1 MNGSLSRSAA
11 QSSRLTRFGNSC
23 HDPCHMTLSPRRYS
37 NAWRE
42 QQAAQTRESILDAL
56 VQVLAGGLADLS
68 VPAVARAAGL
78 SVRTIY
84 RHFPTKRDLLIALGE
99 HMDRR
104 SGYGFD
110 PLPRR
115 PEDLDQTV
123 RDAYRQADALS
134 VEHQAAYATALGREV
149 RHERDM
155 PIKLQVFAD
164 ALAPVLGSLSPDE
177 QRHLVHLVTVLIS
190 RYTLHRFK
198 ADLGVSADEAAETV
212 VWALQT
218 LIQAL
223 AERALVDGQEHK
235 PVPAAGNAMKGTRR
249 T

>member
-1 MNGSLSRSAA
+1 MIRV
-11 QSSRLTRFGNSC
+11 
-23 HDPCHMTLSPRRYS
+23 MTGTTRRYT

-42 QQAAQTRESILDAL
+42 QQAAQTRDSILDAV

-68 VPAVARAAGL
+68 VPAIAREAGL

-84 RHFPTKRDLLIALGE
+84 RHFPTKRDLLIALGG
-99 HMDRR
+99 HMDQRM
-104 SGYGFD
+104 GYQFE
-110 PLPRR
+110 PLPRS
-115 PEDLDQTV
+115 PQDLAQTV
-123 RDAYRQADALS
+123 RDAYRQADTLS
-134 VEHQAAYATALGREV
+134 AQIQAAYATGLGQEIR
-149 RHERDM
+149 RERDM
-155 PIKLQVFAD
+155 PIKLRVFTD
-164 ALAPVLGSLSPDE
+164 ALAPVLGSLQPDD

-198 ADLGVSADEAAETV
+198 ADLGLSADEAAETV

-223 AERALVDGQEHK
+223 AGRAPVDGQEHK
-235 PVPAAGNAMKGTRR
+235 PVPAAGDATKGKRR

>member
-1 MNGSLSRSAA
+1 M
-11 QSSRLTRFGNSC
+11 TR
-23 HDPCHMTLSPRRYS
+23 SPRRYS

-42 QQAAQTRESILDAL
+42 QQAAQTRESILHAV

-68 VPAVARAAGL
+68 VPAIARAAGL

-134 VEHQAAYATALGREV
+134 VEHQAARPMSSGIWCTWSR
-149 RHERDM
+149 
-155 PIKLQVFAD
+155 
-164 ALAPVLGSLSPDE
+164 SLSAATRYFGSKLIWVSPQTR
-177 QRHLVHLVTVLIS
+177 QRRPSSGHCTHCYRRWPGMHPSTVRS
-190 RYTLHRFK
+190 T
-198 ADLGVSADEAAETV
+198 G
-212 VWALQT
+212 
-218 LIQAL
+218 
-223 AERALVDGQEHK
+223 
-235 PVPAAGNAMKGTRR
+235 M
-249 T
+249 

>member
-1 MNGSLSRSAA
+1 MIHVMSGTGTA
-11 QSSRLTRFGNSC
+11 
-23 HDPCHMTLSPRRYS
+23 RRYT

-42 QQAAQTRESILDAL
+42 QQAAQTRDSILFAL
-56 VQVLAGGLADLS
+56 VQVMAGGLADLS
-68 VPAVARAAGL
+68 MPAIAREARL

-99 HMDRR
+99 HMDQRAGYQWDPVPR
-104 SGYGFD
+104 S
-110 PLPRR
+110 
-115 PEDLDQTV
+115 PEDLSQTI
-123 RDAYRQADALS
+123 RDAYRQADTLAT
-134 VEHQAAYATALGREV
+134 EIQAAYATDLGQQV
-149 RHERDM
+149 RRERDM

-223 AERALVDGQEHK
+223 AERGPVDGQEHT
-235 PVPAAGNAMKGTRR
+235 PVPAGDAMKGTRR

>member
-1 MNGSLSRSAA
+1 M
-11 QSSRLTRFGNSC
+11 TR
-23 HDPCHMTLSPRRYS
+23 SPRRYS

-42 QQAAQTRESILDAL
+42 QQAAQTRESILHAV

-68 VPAVARAAGL
+68 VPAIARAAGL

-149 RHERDM
+149 RHERDI

-164 ALAPVLGSLSPDE
+164 ALAPVLGSLPPDE

-190 RYTLHRFK
+190 RYTLLRFK
-198 ADLGVSADEAAETV
+198 IDLGVTADEAAETV
-212 VWALQT
+212 VWT
-218 LIQAL
+218 LHTLLQAL
-223 AERALVDGQEHK
+223 AGHAPVDGQEHGHVTPRVTSRK
-235 PVPAAGNAMKGTRR
+235 REQR
-249 T
+249 